1 MCVTLVY
8 MMTTIATIAIE
19 PGDIETKGIKRF
31 EKHTINT

>member
-19 PGDIETKGIKRF
+19 PGDIETKG
-31 EKHTINT
+31 NTQ